1 MVLCKNCKHFDSQF
15 VECNHP
21 QFYKIEYS
29 PVNGARKSLNMEVYT
44 KLSKENP
51 DNPCSSICYLQNK
64 DCNCSL
70 YEPNIIVKIV
80 NYIYKLF

>member
-1 MVLCKNCKHFDSQF
+1 MVYCKNCKHFDSQF

-29 PVNGARKSLNMEVYT
+29 PVNGAIKCLNLEVYT
-44 KLSKENP
+44 KLSKENL
-51 DNPCSSICYLQNK
+51 DNPYSSICKLQNK